1 MSRTLGQNI
10 MVTTTSQFSA
20 DYLLEHQLI
29 WEHLVPFKL
38 AQKDEPW
45 HKVVIYSIL
54 VADFNNPERIALVI
68 DEIKTFN
75 KGLTLISTLYWLTS
89 AEKRLY

>member
-1 MSRTLGQNI
+1 M
-10 MVTTTSQFSA
+10 
-20 DYLLEHQLI
+20 
-29 WEHLVPFKL
+29 PFKL

-45 HKVVIYSIL
+45 HKIALHGIPI
-54 VADFNNPERIALVI
+54 ADFNNAKEMTLII

-75 KGLTLISTLYWLTS
+75 KGLLLIGTPYWLTS